1 MNNNDHAIKIAGYF
15 GIDVNR
21 PRDNYVYASINAF
34 TIAKVFE
41 AFELG
46 EPNLPKFVADTGFPE
61 GITVAYSTTGKL
73 HLYIWGKRILKYFR
87 ILCKLKD
94 NGMHHKGRIAL
105 NQDGTSNC

>member
-1 MNNNDHAIKIAGYF
+1 MKNNDHAIKIVGYF

-61 GITVAYSTTGKL
+61 GITVAYST
-73 HLYIWGKRILKYFR
+73 
-87 ILCKLKD
+87 
-94 NGMHHKGRIAL
+94 NGRF
-105 NQDGTSNC
+105 